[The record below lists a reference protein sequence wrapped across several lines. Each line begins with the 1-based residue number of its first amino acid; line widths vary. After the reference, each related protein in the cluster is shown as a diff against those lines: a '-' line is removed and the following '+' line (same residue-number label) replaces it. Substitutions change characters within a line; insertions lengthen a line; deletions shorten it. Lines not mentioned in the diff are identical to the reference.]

1 MFWPLGAKKR
11 QPRRRAIRAGL
22 LIDMQR
28 PPFSNFNSV
37 VWVTWPMA
45 MTKAAYQEFIAV
57 SRSALHP
64 EFSEEFRW
72 SAIMFMLIDTQSDSE
87 EYEAILELNV
97 LEADGFFV
105 PKKIKVASGV
115 DDEGNTG
122 FNFMLPDETWPVEA
136 PLVEAS

>member
-1 MFWPLGAKKR
+1 
-11 QPRRRAIRAGL
+11 
-22 LIDMQR
+22 
-28 PPFSNFNSV
+28 
-37 VWVTWPMA
+37 
-45 MTKAAYQEFIAV
+45 
-57 SRSALHP
+57 
-64 EFSEEFRW
+64 
-72 SAIMFMLIDTQSDSE
+72 MFMLIDTQSDSE

-136 PLVEAS
+136 TLVEAS